1 MKSEFQGA
9 QGDYGSG
16 EEDGGAARTQ
26 QKQYVRQRL
35 TKWVFLT

>member
-1 MKSEFQGA
+1 MNSEFQGA

-26 QKQYVRQRL
+26 QKPYVSQRI
-35 TKWVFLT
+35 TK